1 MSMDSPFAIAVCTYN
16 PNPLLIERLL
26 TAMQKLLEKGS
37 VTEVVLVDNNSSPP
51 IANLASV
58 QKFLECNP
66 LARCVVEPKQGLTAG
81 RCRAIKEISAP
92 IVVFFDDDNEPS
104 SDYLEILDK
113 YFSDYP
119 NVGVWGPG
127 QIQVE
132 YVDPVEPWIE
142 NYRGS
147 FQQRQSN
154 FGYSCIP
161 ASWGAYFPN
170 GTGFAVRREIL
181 EKYVWA
187 IEQGVMQTTDRQGKS
202 LASAGDI
209 QMVWEANKLGY
220 AGGMI
225 PELRCNHLITG
236 DKANLSYL
244 KRLEFGTASSYI
256 PALIESFPDQVKQLG
271 QPPSM
276 KTIYQQ
282 LAKFW
287 IKMALRPQKRHE
299 TQIQFAARMG
309 GHYGYSLATE
319 SPHAERILS
328 LAKRLQFV

>member
-1 MSMDSPFAIAVCTYN
+1 MFMDSPFAIAVCTYN

-26 TAMQKLLEKGS
+26 NALQKLLDTGKVAE
-37 VTEVVLVDNNSSPP
+37 TVLVDNNSSPP
-51 IANLASV
+51 IANLPSV
-58 QKFLECNP
+58 QQFLAHNP
-66 LARCVVEPKQGLTAG
+66 EVRCIVEPKQGLTAG

-92 IVVFFDDDNEPS
+92 IVVFFDDDNEPDA
-104 SDYLEILDK
+104 DYLEILDK
-113 YFSDYP
+113 YFSAYP

-132 YVDPVEPWIE
+132 YIDPVEPWIE
-142 NYRGS
+142 NYRVS
-147 FQQRQSN
+147 FQQRQSD

-161 ASWGAYFPN
+161 AAWSSYFPN
-170 GTGFAVRREIL
+170 GTGFAIRREIL
-181 EKYVWA
+181 EQYVLA

-209 QMVWEANKLGY
+209 QMVWEGNKLGY

-256 PALIESFPDQVKQLG
+256 PALIESFPDQAKQLA

-276 KTIYQQ
+276 STIYQQ

-287 IKMALRPQKRHE
+287 IKMAVRPQKRHE
-299 TQIQFAARMG
+299 TQIQFAGLMG
-309 GHYGYSLATE
+309 GHYGYSIATE

-328 LAKRLQFV
+328 LAKRLQLV